1 MRAALLVAGLA
12 ALALPTW
19 GQTAA
24 ATDPVFHPNDEDLS
38 FHPIEQKSLAGDPV
52 SFHPI
57 EQKSLAGDPV
67 SSGTPVFQMD
77 YTNPNLSPSH
87 WTLTLHP
94 DGRGHFRSE
103 QGTARTRGIEAPSID
118 RDIQV
123 SVKFASYVFES
134 ARRQRWFNEEC
145 DSHLKQ
151 LAFEGWKRLSY
162 SGPEGKGSCEFNYS
176 KDQKI
181 EDLGASLQAVA
192 STIVEGARLESL
204 LVHDRLGLAAE
215 MEYLV
220 EAAHDGQAQQICT
233 IRDIL
238 ERLSK
243 DDQVMEQVRR
253 RALFLLAQAKT

>member
-1 MRAALLVAGLA
+1 MRAALLVTGLV
-12 ALALPTW
+12 ALALPAW
-19 GQTAA
+19 GQTVPAP
-24 ATDPVFHPNDEDLS
+24 DPVFQIN
-38 FHPIEQKSLAGDPV
+38 
-52 SFHPI
+52 
-57 EQKSLAGDPV
+57 
-67 SSGTPVFQMD
+67 

-94 DGRGHFRSE
+94 DGQGHFRSE

-118 RDIQV
+118 RDIRV
-123 SVKFASYVFES
+123 SVKFANYVFET
-134 ARRQRWFNEEC
+134 ARRQRWFNEKC

-181 EDLGASLQAVA
+181 EDLGESLEAVA

-204 LVHDRLGLAAE
+204 LVHDRLGLDAE
-215 MEYLV
+215 MEFLV
-220 EAAHDGQAQQICT
+220 EAARDGQAQQICT

-243 DDQVMEQVRR
+243 DDRVMERVRQ
-253 RALFLLAQAKT
+253 RALVLLAESKT